1 MSMFKA
7 TIFVTLRPSILDPKG
22 KASLHALQS
31 LGMSAVQGVRMGKL
45 IEMDI
50 HATTEEDAR
59 AIAVESCEKLLANVV
74 MENYHI
80 DIKKA

>member
-1 MSMFKA
+1 MFKA

-31 LGMSAVQGVRMGKL
+31 LGMTSVKGVRMGKL

-50 HATTEEDAR
+50 EASSEDDAR
-59 AIAVESCEKLLANVV
+59 AIAVDSCEKLLANTV

-80 DIKKA
+80 DIKQA

>member
-1 MSMFKA
+1 MYKA

-31 LGMSAVQGVRMGKL
+31 LGMSSVTSVRMGKL

-50 HATTEEDAR
+50 ESTSEQEARSIATDA
-59 AIAVESCEKLLANVV
+59 CEQLLANIV

-80 DIKKA
+80 DIKKV

>member
-1 MSMFKA
+1 MYKA

-31 LGMSAVQGVRMGKL
+31 LGMSSIKGVRMGKL

-50 HATTEEDAR
+50 DATSEEEAR
-59 AIAVESCEKLLANVV
+59 SIAADSCEKLLANVV

>member
-1 MSMFKA
+1 MNSVK
-7 TIFVTLRPSILDPKG
+7 
-22 KASLHALQS
+22 
-31 LGMSAVQGVRMGKL
+31 GVRMGKL

-50 HATTEEDAR
+50 EAASEEEAR
-59 AIAVESCEKLLANVV
+59 SIAGDSCEKLLANVV

>member
-1 MSMFKA
+1 MYKA

-31 LGMSAVQGVRMGKL
+31 LGMSSIKGVRMGKL

-50 HATTEEDAR
+50 DAPSEEDAR
-59 AIAVESCEKLLANVV
+59 SIAADSCEKLLANVV

>member
-1 MSMFKA
+1 MYKA
-7 TIFVTLRPSILDPKG
+7 IIFVTLRPSILDPKG

-31 LGMSAVQGVRMGKL
+31 LGMSTVKGVRMGKL

-50 HATTEEDAR
+50 EASSEDDAR
-59 AIAVESCEKLLANVV
+59 AIAANACEKLLANVV

>member
-1 MSMFKA
+1 MFKA
-7 TIFVTLRPSILDPKG
+7 TIFISLRPSILDPKG

-31 LGMSAVQGVRMGKL
+31 LGMSAVKGVRMGKL

-50 HATTEEDAR
+50 DAPNEEDAR
-59 AIAVESCEKLLANVV
+59 NIAVGSCEKLLANMV

-80 DIKKA
+80 EIKKA

>member
-1 MSMFKA
+1 MYKA

-22 KASLHALQS
+22 KASHHALQS
-31 LGMSAVQGVRMGKL
+31 LGMSAVKGVRMGKL

-50 HATTEEDAR
+50 DSSTEDEAL
-59 AIAVESCEKLLANVV
+59 AIAAESCEKLLANVV

>member
-1 MSMFKA
+1 MYKA
-7 TIFVTLRPSILDPKG
+7 IIFVTLRPSILDPKG

-31 LGMSAVQGVRMGKL
+31 LGMSSVKGVRMGKL

-50 HATTEEDAR
+50 EAATEEDAR
-59 AIAVESCEKLLANVV
+59 SIAVESCEKLLANVV

>member
-1 MSMFKA
+1 MYKA

-22 KASLHALQS
+22 KASHHALQS
-31 LGMSAVQGVRMGKL
+31 LGMAAVKGVRMGKL

-50 HATTEEDAR
+50 EAPSEADAR

-80 DIKKA
+80 DIKLA

>member
-1 MSMFKA
+1 MYKA

-31 LGMSAVQGVRMGKL
+31 LGMSTIKGVRMGKL

-50 HATTEEDAR
+50 EASTEDEAR
-59 AIAVESCEKLLANVV
+59 AVAAESCEKLLANVV

>member
-1 MSMFKA
+1 MYKA

-31 LGMSAVQGVRMGKL
+31 LGMNAVKGVRMGKL

-50 HATTEEDAR
+50 DASSEDDAR
-59 AIAVESCEKLLANVV
+59 AIAVDSCEKLLANVV
-74 MENYHI
+74 MENFHI

>member
-1 MSMFKA
+1 MYKA

-22 KASLHALQS
+22 KASHHALQS
-31 LGMSAVQGVRMGKL
+31 LGMTSVKGVRMGKL

-50 HATTEEDAR
+50 DAPSEDEAR
-59 AIAVESCEKLLANVV
+59 SIAVDSCEKLLANVV